1 MLLGLAGAA
10 LAGLLTWKFITMED
24 DIKELR
30 CRIEELEDE
39 RIIKVVNPD
48 EVINDDLD
56 DIPF

>member
-1 MLLGLAGAA
+1 MILGLAGAL

-30 CRIEELEDE
+30 ARIEELEDE
-39 RIIKVVNPD
+39 RIIKVVDPG
-48 EVINDDLD
+48 EVIDNDI

>member
-1 MLLGLAGAA
+1 MLLGLVGAA

-30 CRIEELEDE
+30 ARVEELEDE
-39 RIIKVVNPD
+39 RIIKVVD
-48 EVINDDLD
+48 D

>member
-1 MLLGLAGAA
+1 MLLGLVGAA

-30 CRIEELEDE
+30 SRIEELEDE
-39 RIIKVVNPD
+39 RIIKVIDPD
-48 EVINDDLD
+48 EVIKDDI

>member
-1 MLLGLAGAA
+1 MLLGLVGAL

-30 CRIEELEDE
+30 SRIEELEDE
-39 RIIKVVNPD
+39 KTV
-48 EVINDDLD
+48 EVIHDIND